1 MVKRSIK
8 NVKDIDVIA
17 QLKSWYL
24 SANSGNIR
32 NGVVWYSEA
41 QEFCKYLNEKYG
53 IDLYVC
59 AAVVSCLSPN
69 NKWERNKVDAEAVIV
84 AFINGISPDN
94 IKVCTYDRN
103 KLKAFRILNGELI
116 AESSPKTH
124 AFAMN
129 VGRLSSDHITIDKW
143 HIRACLCGTDEG
155 AIDCVDGVT
164 VKQYRRI
171 EQLTSMVA
179 KSFELKGYELQAI
192 IWVTI
197 KEAWGR

>member
-1 MVKRSIK
+1 MEKRSIK
-8 NVKDIDVIA
+8 NIKDKDVINK
-17 QLKSWYL
+17 LKDWYT
-24 SANSGNIR
+24 SASSENIR
-32 NGVVWYSEA
+32 KGMHWYREA
-41 QEFCKYLNEKYG
+41 QDFCKDLNEKYG

-84 AFINGISPDN
+84 AFINGINPDN

-103 KLKAFRILNGELI
+103 KLKAFKVLNGEMI

-129 VGRLSSDHITIDKW
+129 VGRLSSEHITIDKW
-143 HIRACLCGTDEG
+143 HIRACLCGIDEG
-155 AIDCVDGVT
+155 AVDCVDSIT
-164 VKQYRRI
+164 AKQYRRI
-171 EQLTSMVA
+171 EQITSMVA
-179 KSFELKGYELQAI
+179 KEFGLKGYELQAI

-197 KEAWGR
+197 KQAWNR

>member
-1 MVKRSIK
+1 MEKRSIK
-8 NVKDIDVIA
+8 NIKDKDVIVN
-17 QLKSWYL
+17 LKFWYAFAG
-24 SANSGNIR
+24 SDNIR
-32 NGVVWYSEA
+32 KGMYWYQEA
-41 QEFCKYLNEKYG
+41 QDFCKYLNEKYG

-69 NKWERNKVDAEAVIV
+69 NKWERNKVDAEAVII

-103 KLKAFRILNGELI
+103 KLKAFRVLNGELI

-143 HIRACLCGTDEG
+143 HIRACLCGIDEG
-155 AIDCVDGVT
+155 AVDCVESVT
-164 VKQYRRI
+164 IKQYRRI

-179 KSFELKGYELQAI
+179 QELGLKGYELQAI

-197 KEAWGR
+197 KEAWNR